1 MKKTIYTL
9 LFALVPFVLSAQS
22 TDAGKIDGDSAFVR
36 GDYASAITIYE
47 NLLSGDNESVDI
59 YYNLGNAYYK
69 NGEIAKAV
77 LNYERA
83 ALLRPGD
90 KDIAFNLELARSKT
104 VDKVTPLPRFFLSE
118 WMDVVINAFN
128 MQTWSNVAI
137 IFFMAMLLT
146 ILLFLFGK
154 NIAVRKISF
163 FTAIFSLIITIFA
176 NIAAFNQYIRL
187 TERNEAVIMQPSVTV
202 KSTPGNSGTDLFV
215 VNEGRKV
222 TITDDSMQGWKEIE
236 LEDGNVGWI
245 PTEVMERI

>member
-1 MKKTIYTL
+1 
-9 LFALVPFVLSAQS
+9 
-22 TDAGKIDGDSAFVR
+22 
-36 GDYASAITIYE
+36 
-47 NLLSGDNESVDI
+47 
-59 YYNLGNAYYK
+59 
-69 NGEIAKAV
+69 
-77 LNYERA
+77 
-83 ALLRPGD
+83 
-90 KDIAFNLELARSKT
+90 
-104 VDKVTPLPRFFLSE
+104 
-118 WMDVVINAFN
+118 

-137 IFFMAMLLT
+137 IFFMAMLFT

-215 VNEGRKV
+215 VHEGRKV

>member
-1 MKKTIYTL
+1 MKICYR
-9 LFALVPFVLSAQS
+9 V
-22 TDAGKIDGDSAFVR
+22 
-36 GDYASAITIYE
+36 ITSRSIF
-47 NLLSGDNESVDI
+47 I
-59 YYNLGNAYYK
+59 T
-69 NGEIAKAV
+69 

-104 VDKVTPLPRFFLSE
+104 IDKVTPLPRFILSE

-215 VNEGRKV
+215 VHEGKKV
-222 TITDDSMQGWKEIE
+222 TITDDSMQGLKEIE